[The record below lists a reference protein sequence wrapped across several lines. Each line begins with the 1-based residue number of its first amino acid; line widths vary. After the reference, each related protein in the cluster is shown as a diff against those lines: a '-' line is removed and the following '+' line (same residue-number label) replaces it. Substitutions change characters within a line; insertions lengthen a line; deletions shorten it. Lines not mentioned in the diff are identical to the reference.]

1 MSRRKVGIRQ
11 GDQGRER
18 QGKCTTYVL
27 PAWLVLPVVLSAW
40 LPRQVSRLETAS
52 SFSRPQASKTA

>member
-11 GDQGRER
+11 RDQGRER

-40 LPRQVSRLETAS
+40 LPREEG
-52 SFSRPQASKTA
+52 FSYPRILAKVRSV